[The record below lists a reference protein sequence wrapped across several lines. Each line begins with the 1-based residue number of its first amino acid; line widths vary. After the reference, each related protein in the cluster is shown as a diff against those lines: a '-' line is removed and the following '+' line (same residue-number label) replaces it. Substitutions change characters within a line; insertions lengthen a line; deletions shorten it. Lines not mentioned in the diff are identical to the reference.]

1 VDGEKARVD
10 IIPNQV
16 SKSAALT
23 EHANWMLLDKVLG
36 VDEVVV
42 DTWYDFQ
49 NFGYKARYA
58 CYKSSNGRQKMVC
71 SMVFT
76 DDVPIEDRVTALRV
90 ALRMSNGNDTEEQKG
105 GTTTP

>member
-1 VDGEKARVD
+1 MD
-10 IIPNQV
+10 IIPNHV

-49 NFGYKARYA
+49 NFGYKARYS
-58 CYKSSNGRQKMVC
+58 CYRGTNGKQQMVC
-71 SMVFT
+71 SIVFT

-105 GTTTP
+105 STTTP